1 MAFIPTISACLNGC
15 TGITFNDT
23 TGFYN
28 NPNNLYGWNDNLTL
42 WKTDADD
49 NVPYVIAATIDIS
62 LNGGEATSVSVLDKI
77 QESIFPEFELYQYT
91 PVDTNSGNFNLSDG
105 YYTITYTITDS
116 NNVVYTTD
124 IVFVVYCNVA
134 CCVANKAA
142 AVAAELCN
150 NCDSQAYEDFLLADG
165 ILQALKATAESLG
178 TAEFTKLLNK
188 LQKLCGTSTTGGCGC
203 GCS

>member
-1 MAFIPTISACLNGC
+1 MAFISTISACLNGC
-15 TGITFNDT
+15 TGITINDT
-23 TGFYN
+23 TGFFN
-28 NPNNLYGWNDNLTL
+28 STTNPYAWNDNTTL
-42 WKTDADD
+42 WKTDADG
-49 NVPYVIAATIDIS
+49 NEPYVIAATISIS
-62 LNGGEATSVSVLDKI
+62 LNGGSATEYNVLNKI

-91 PVDTNSGNFNLSDG
+91 PSALADG

-116 NNVVYTTD
+116 NDDVYTTD
-124 IVFVVYCNVA
+124 ITFVVYCNVA

>member
-23 TGFYN
+23 TGFYSSTN
-28 NPNNLYGWNDNLTL
+28 IRGWNSDDTL
-42 WKTDADD
+42 WKNQIDG
-49 NVPYVIAATIDIS
+49 NPYVTAATIDIS
-62 LNGGEATSVSVLDKI
+62 YNSGAPISINVLNKVQDSL
-77 QESIFPEFELYQYT
+77 FPEFELYQYT
-91 PVDTNSGNFNLSDG
+91 PTNSSGNFNLADG
-105 YYTITYTITDS
+105 YYTITYTITGTKNDEVFTFS
-116 NNVVYTTD
+116 TDTTL
-124 IVFVVYCNVA
+124 VVYCNVA

-142 AVAAELCN
+142 AVADELCN
-150 NCDSQAYEDFLLADG
+150 DCDSQAYEDFLLADG

>member
-1 MAFIPTISACLNGC
+1 MAFIQTISDCLNGC

-28 NPNNLYGWNDNLTL
+28 SVTNSYGWNNNLTL
-42 WKTDADD
+42 WKNQIDGS
-49 NVPYVIAATIDIS
+49 PYVTAATISIS
-62 LNGGEATSVSVLDKI
+62 LNGGTATTVSVLDKI
-77 QESIFPEFELYQYT
+77 QDSVFPDFELYQYT
-91 PVDTNSGNFNLSDG
+91 PVDSTGSNFNLADG
-105 YYTITYTITDS
+105 YYTIIYTITD
-116 NNVVYTTD
+116 NNENTYVVDTT
-124 IVFVVYCNVA
+124 FVVYCNVA

-142 AVAAELCN
+142 AVANELCN
-150 NCDSQAYEDFLLADG
+150 DCDSQAYEDFLLADG

>member
-28 NPNNLYGWNDNLTL
+28 SVTNPYGWNDDLTL
-42 WKTDADD
+42 WKT
-49 NVPYVIAATIDIS
+49 NVDSPYVTAATISIS
-62 LNGGEATSVSVLDKI
+62 LNGGAATTINVLNKI
-77 QESIFPEFELYQYT
+77 QQSIFPEFELYQYT
-91 PVDTNSGNFNLSDG
+91 PVDTGGNFNLADG

-116 NNVVYTTD
+116 NEVTYSTD

-142 AVAAELCN
+142 AVANELCN
-150 NCDSQAYEDFLLADG
+150 DCDSQAYEDFLLADG

-188 LQKLCGTSTTGGCGC
+188 LQKLCGTATTGGCGC

>member
-1 MAFIPTISACLNGC
+1 MAFIPTISSCLNGC

-28 NPNNLYGWNDNLTL
+28 NPNNLYGWNNNATL
-42 WKTDADD
+42 WKNQLDGS
-49 NVPYVIAATIDIS
+49 PYVNAATISIS
-62 LNGGEATSVSVLDKI
+62 LNGGAATTVSVLNKI
-77 QESIFPEFELYQYT
+77 QDSVFPDFELYQYT
-91 PVDTNSGNFNLSDG
+91 PVDTNSGNFNLADG
-105 YYTITYTITDS
+105 YYNIVYTITD
-116 NNVVYTTD
+116 NNDVVYTTD
-124 IVFVVYCNVA
+124 TTFVVYCNVA

-150 NCDSQAYEDFLLADG
+150 DCDSQAYEDFLLADG

>member
-23 TGFYN
+23 TGFFN
-28 NPNNLYGWNDNLTL
+28 NPNNLNGWNDDLTL
-42 WKTDADD
+42 WKT
-49 NVPYVIAATIDIS
+49 NVDSPYVTAATISIS
-62 LNGGEATSVSVLDKI
+62 LNGGVATTVNVLNKI
-77 QESIFPEFELYQYT
+77 QASIFPEFELYQYT
-91 PVDTNSGNFNLSDG
+91 PVDTGGNFNLADG

-116 NNVVYTTD
+116 NNVVYATD
-124 IVFVVYCNVA
+124 ILFVVYCNVA

-150 NCDSQAYEDFLLADG
+150 DCDSQAYEDFLLADG

>member
-28 NPNNLYGWNDNLTL
+28 NPNNLYGWNNSVTL
-42 WKTDADD
+42 WKTDA
-49 NVPYVIAATIDIS
+49 NSNTPYVTAATISIS
-62 LNGGEATSVSVLDKI
+62 LNGGTATTISVLDKI
-77 QESIFPEFELYQYT
+77 QDSVFPDFELYQYT
-91 PVDTNSGNFNLSDG
+91 PVDSTGSNFNLADG

-116 NNVVYTTD
+116 NDLVYTTD
-124 IVFVVYCNVA
+124 TVFVVYCNVA

-142 AVAAELCN
+142 AVANELCN
-150 NCDSQAYEDFLLADG
+150 DCDSQAYEDFLLADG

-178 TAEFTKLLNK
+178 IAEFTKLLNK

>member
-28 NPNNLYGWNDNLTL
+28 DPNNLFGWNDVDTL
-42 WKTDADD
+42 WKTALDG
-49 NVPYVIAATIDIS
+49 NPHVTAATISIS
-62 LNGGEATSVSVLDKI
+62 LNGGAATTISVLDKI
-77 QESIFPEFELYQYT
+77 QNSVFPDFELYQYT
-91 PVDTNSGNFNLSDG
+91 PVDSTGSTFNLADG
-105 YYTITYTITDS
+105 YYIITYTITGSDS
-116 NNVVYTTD
+116 VVYTTD
-124 IVFVVYCNVA
+124 ITFVVYCNVA

-142 AVAAELCN
+142 AVANELCN
-150 NCDSQAYEDFLLADG
+150 DCDSQAYEDFLLADG

-178 TAEFTKLLNK
+178 IAEFTKLLNK

>member
-15 TGITFNDT
+15 TGITINDT
-23 TGFYN
+23 TGFFN
-28 NPNNLYGWNDNLTL
+28 IVTNTNGWNGSSTL
-42 WKTDADD
+42 WRTDDD
-49 NVPYVIAATIDIS
+49 DPYVATATISIS
-62 LNGGEATSVSVLDKI
+62 LNGGEAITASVLNKI
-77 QESIFPEFELYQYT
+77 QDSVFPEFELYQYT
-91 PVDTNSGNFNLSDG
+91 PVDSTGSNFTLADG
-105 YYTITYTITDS
+105 YYNITYTITGSDS
-116 NNVVYTTD
+116 TVYTTD
-124 IVFVVYCNVA
+124 ITFVVYCNVA

-178 TAEFTKLLNK
+178 IAEFTKLLNK

>member
-15 TGITFNDT
+15 TSITFNDT

-28 NPNNLYGWNDNLTL
+28 INTNPFGWNDNAAVWRTAGLNNPIYATS
-42 WKTDADD
+42 
-49 NVPYVIAATIDIS
+49 ATIAIS
-62 LNGGEATSVSVLDKI
+62 LNGGAATSINVINKV
-77 QESIFPEFELYQYT
+77 QESLFPEFELYQYA
-91 PVDTNSGNFNLSDG
+91 PTNSSGGFNLADG
-105 YYTITYTITDS
+105 YYNIVYTVTDNNNITYSSEI
-116 NNVVYTTD
+116 
-124 IVFVVYCNVA
+124 IFAVYCNVS

-142 AVAAELCN
+142 AVANELCN
-150 NCDSQAYEDFLLADG
+150 DCDSQAYDDFLLADG

-178 TAEFTKLLNK
+178 AAEFTKLLNK

>member
-1 MAFIPTISACLNGC
+1 MAFISTISACLNGC
-15 TGITFNDT
+15 TGITINDT
-23 TGFYN
+23 TGFFN
-28 NPNNLYGWNDNLTL
+28 STTNPYAWNDNTTL
-42 WKTDADD
+42 WKTDADG
-49 NVPYVIAATIDIS
+49 NEPYVTAATISIS
-62 LNGGEATSVSVLDKI
+62 LNGGTATTVSVLDKI
-77 QESIFPEFELYQYT
+77 QASIFPEFELYQYT
-91 PVDTNSGNFNLSDG
+91 PVDSGGNFNLADG

-116 NNVVYTTD
+116 NETVYTTD

-150 NCDSQAYEDFLLADG
+150 DCDSQAYEDFLLADG

>member
-23 TGFYN
+23 TGFYSST
-28 NPNNLYGWNDNLTL
+28 NPYGWNNTV
-42 WKTDADD
+42 WKTQAGGD
-49 NVPYVIAATIDIS
+49 PYAIAATIDIS
-62 LNGGEATSVSVLDKI
+62 YNGSAPISFNVLNVVQDSL
-77 QESIFPEFELYQYT
+77 FPEFELYQYT
-91 PVDTNSGNFNLSDG
+91 PTNSSGNFNLADG

-116 NNVVYTTD
+116 DNITYFTDTTL
-124 IVFVVYCNVA
+124 IVYCNVA

-150 NCDSQAYEDFLLADG
+150 DCDSQAYEDFLLADG

>member
-28 NPNNLYGWNDNLTL
+28 SVTNPYGWNNVATL
-42 WKTDADD
+42 WKTDD
-49 NVPYVIAATIDIS
+49 NSPYVIAATIDIS
-62 LNGGEATSVSVLDKI
+62 LNGGAATTINVLNKI

-91 PVDTNSGNFNLSDG
+91 PVDTGGNFNLSDG

-116 NNVVYTTD
+116 DEVTYSTDTT
-124 IVFVVYCNVA
+124 FVVYCNVA

-150 NCDSQAYEDFLLADG
+150 DCDSQAYEDFLLADG

-188 LQKLCGTSTTGGCGC
+188 LQKLCGTATTGGCGC

>member
-28 NPNNLYGWNDNLTL
+28 NPNNLYGWNNNATL
-42 WKTDADD
+42 WKNQVDGS
-49 NVPYVIAATIDIS
+49 PYVTAATISIS
-62 LNGGEATSVSVLDKI
+62 LNGGTATTVSVLDKI
-77 QESIFPEFELYQYT
+77 QDSVFPDFELYQYT
-91 PVDTNSGNFNLSDG
+91 PVDSTGSNFNLADG
-105 YYTITYTITDS
+105 YYTITYTITD
-116 NNVVYTTD
+116 NNDVEYVTD
-124 IVFVVYCNVA
+124 TVFVVYCNVA

-150 NCDSQAYEDFLLADG
+150 DCDSQAYEDFLLADG

>member
-28 NPNNLYGWNDNLTL
+28 NPNNLYGWNNNLTL
-42 WKTDADD
+42 WKNQVDGS
-49 NVPYVIAATIDIS
+49 PYVATATISIS
-62 LNGGEATSVSVLDKI
+62 LNGGTATTVSVLDKI
-77 QESIFPEFELYQYT
+77 QDSVFPDFELYQYT
-91 PVDTNSGNFNLSDG
+91 PVDTNSGNFNLADG
-105 YYTITYTITDS
+105 YYTITYTITDDTD
-116 NNVVYTTD
+116 VVYTTD

>member
-28 NPNNLYGWNDNLTL
+28 NPNNLYGWNNTV
-42 WKTDADD
+42 WKTQIGGD
-49 NVPYVIAATIDIS
+49 PYAITATIDIS
-62 LNGGEATSVSVLDKI
+62 YNGGTPTSINVLNKVQD
-77 QESIFPEFELYQYT
+77 SIFPEFELYQYT
-91 PVDTNSGNFNLSDG
+91 PTDSSGNFSLADG

-116 NNVVYTTD
+116 DNVTYFTDTTL
-124 IVFVVYCNVA
+124 VVYCNVA
-134 CCVANKAA
+134 CCVANKAVLLA
-142 AVAAELCN
+142 DQLCDD
-150 NCDSQAYEDFLLADG
+150 CSSQPFEDFLLADG

>member
-1 MAFIPTISACLNGC
+1 MEFIPTISACLNGC
-15 TGITFNDT
+15 TGITINDT

-28 NPNNLYGWNDNLTL
+28 LNNNPNGWNNDLTL
-42 WKTDADD
+42 WKPNEDD
-49 NVPYVIAATIDIS
+49 DVPVATAATISIS
-62 LNGGEATSVSVLDKI
+62 LNGGAATTVSVLNKI
-77 QESIFPEFELYQYT
+77 QDSIFPEFELYQYK
-91 PVDTNSGNFNLSDG
+91 PVDSTNSNFILADG
-105 YYTITYTITDS
+105 YYTITYTITGS
-116 NNVVYTTD
+116 NDIVYTTD
-124 IVFVVYCNVA
+124 ITFVVYCNVA

>member
-28 NPNNLYGWNDNLTL
+28 NPNNLNGWNDDATL
-42 WKTDADD
+42 WKTALGGD
-49 NVPYVIAATIDIS
+49 PHVITATISIS
-62 LNGGEATSVSVLDKI
+62 LNGGAATTVSVLNKI

-91 PVDTNSGNFNLSDG
+91 PVDTGGNFNLADG

-116 NNVVYTTD
+116 EENVYTTD

-142 AVAAELCN
+142 AVANELCN
-150 NCDSQAYEDFLLADG
+150 DCDSQAYEDFLLADG

>member
-28 NPNNLYGWNDNLTL
+28 NPNNLYGWNDTIWRNQL
-42 WKTDADD
+42 DGS
-49 NVPYVIAATIDIS
+49 PYVIAATISIS
-62 LNGGEATSVSVLDKI
+62 LNGGAATTVSVLNKI
-77 QESIFPEFELYQYT
+77 QESVFPEFELYQYT
-91 PVDTNSGNFNLSDG
+91 PVDSTGNTFNLADG
-105 YYTITYTITDS
+105 YYTITYTITD
-116 NNVVYTTD
+116 NNDVEYITD
-124 IVFVVYCNVA
+124 TVFVVYCNVA

-150 NCDSQAYEDFLLADG
+150 DCDSQAYEDFLLADG

-188 LQKLCGTSTTGGCGC
+188 LQKLCGTSTTSGCGC

>member
-15 TGITFNDT
+15 TGITFNDN
-23 TGFYN
+23 TGFYSST
-28 NPNNLYGWNDNLTL
+28 NLRGWNSDDTL
-42 WKTDADD
+42 WKTEIGHTDYA
-49 NVPYVIAATIDIS
+49 ATATIDIS
-62 LNGGEATSVSVLDKI
+62 YNGGAPISINVLNVV

-91 PVDTNSGNFNLSDG
+91 PTNSSGNFNLADG
-105 YYTITYTITDS
+105 YYTITYTITSVKNGETATYSTD
-116 NNVVYTTD
+116 TTL
-124 IVFVVYCNVA
+124 VVYCNVA

-142 AVAAELCN
+142 AVADELCN
-150 NCDSQAYEDFLLADG
+150 DCDSQAYEDFLLADG

-188 LQKLCGTSTTGGCGC
+188 LQKLCGTSTTSGCGC

>member
-28 NPNNLYGWNDNLTL
+28 INTNPFGWNDNAAVWRTAGLNNPIY
-42 WKTDADD
+42 A
-49 NVPYVIAATIDIS
+49 VSATIDIS
-62 LNGGEATSVSVLDKI
+62 LNGGAATSINVLNKI
-77 QESIFPEFELYQYT
+77 QESLFPEIELYQYA
-91 PVDTNSGNFNLSDG
+91 PTNSSGGFNLADG
-105 YYTITYTITDS
+105 YYTIVYTITDS
-116 NNVVYTTD
+116 NDATYVVDT
-124 IVFVVYCNVA
+124 IFVVYCNVA
-134 CCVANKAA
+134 CCVANKAVLLA
-142 AVAAELCN
+142 DQS
-150 NCDSQAYEDFLLADG
+150 CDDCSSQPFEDFLLADG

-178 TAEFTKLLNK
+178 AAEFTKLLNK

>member
-28 NPNNLYGWNDNLTL
+28 NPNNLYGWNNNATL
-42 WKTDADD
+42 WKNQLDGS
-49 NVPYVIAATIDIS
+49 PYVNAATISIS
-62 LNGGEATSVSVLDKI
+62 LNGGAATTVSVLNKI
-77 QESIFPEFELYQYT
+77 QDSVFPDFELYQYT
-91 PVDTNSGNFNLSDG
+91 PVDTNSGNFNLADG
-105 YYTITYTITDS
+105 YYNIVYTITD
-116 NNVVYTTD
+116 NNDVVYTTD
-124 IVFVVYCNVA
+124 TTFVVYCNVA

-150 NCDSQAYEDFLLADG
+150 DCDSQAYEDFLLADG

>member
-28 NPNNLYGWNDNLTL
+28 NPNNIYGWNNTL
-42 WKTDADD
+42 WKNQLDGS
-49 NVPYVIAATIDIS
+49 PYVIAATISIS
-62 LNGGEATSVSVLDKI
+62 LNGGTATTVSVLDKI
-77 QESIFPEFELYQYT
+77 QDSVFPDFELYQYT
-91 PVDTNSGNFNLSDG
+91 PVDTNSGNFNLADG

-116 NNVVYTTD
+116 NDLVYTTD

-150 NCDSQAYEDFLLADG
+150 DCDSQAYEDFLLADG

>member
-28 NPNNLYGWNDNLTL
+28 NPNNLYGWNNNATL
-42 WKTDADD
+42 WKNQIDGS
-49 NVPYVIAATIDIS
+49 PYVIAATISIS

-77 QESIFPEFELYQYT
+77 QNSVFPDFELYQYT
-91 PVDTNSGNFNLSDG
+91 PVDTNSGNFNLADG
-105 YYTITYTITDS
+105 YYTITYTITDNDENTYS
-116 NNVVYTTD
+116 TD
-124 IVFVVYCNVA
+124 IVFAVFCNVA

-142 AVAAELCN
+142 AVAGELCN
-150 NCDSQAYEDFLLADG
+150 DCDSQAYEDFLLADG

-178 TAEFTKLLNK
+178 AAEFTKLLNK

>member
-28 NPNNLYGWNDNLTL
+28 NPNNIYGWNNTL
-42 WKTDADD
+42 WRNQLDGS
-49 NVPYVIAATIDIS
+49 PYVTAATISIS
-62 LNGGEATSVSVLDKI
+62 LNGGTATTVSVLDKI
-77 QESIFPEFELYQYT
+77 QDSVFPDFELYQYT
-91 PVDTNSGNFNLSDG
+91 PVDSTGSNFNLADG

-116 NNVVYTTD
+116 NDLVYTTD

-142 AVAAELCN
+142 AVSTELCN
-150 NCDSQAYEDFLLADG
+150 DCDSQAYEDFLLADG

-178 TAEFTKLLNK
+178 TAEFTSLLNK
-188 LQKLCGTSTTGGCGC
+188 LQRLCGTSTTGGCGC

>member
-28 NPNNLYGWNDNLTL
+28 NPNNLYGWNDDATL
-42 WKTDADD
+42 WKNQLDGS
-49 NVPYVIAATIDIS
+49 PYVNAATISIS
-62 LNGGEATSVSVLDKI
+62 LNGSVATPISVLNKI
-77 QESIFPEFELYQYT
+77 QDSVFPDFELYQYT
-91 PVDTNSGNFNLSDG
+91 PVDTNSGNFNLADG
-105 YYTITYTITDS
+105 YYNIVYTITD
-116 NNVVYTTD
+116 NNDIVYTTD
-124 IVFVVYCNVA
+124 TVFVVYCNVA

-150 NCDSQAYEDFLLADG
+150 DCDSQAYEDFLLADG

>member
-1 MAFIPTISACLNGC
+1 MAFIPTISSCLNGC

-23 TGFYN
+23 TGFFN
-28 NPNNLYGWNDNLTL
+28 NPNNLNGWNDVATL
-42 WKTDADD
+42 YKTNAGAL
-49 NVPYVIAATIDIS
+49 YVTTATISIS
-62 LNGGEATSVSVLDKI
+62 LNGGEATTVSVLNKI

-91 PVDTNSGNFNLSDG
+91 PVDANSGNFNLADG
-105 YYTITYTITDS
+105 YYNIVYTITD
-116 NNVVYTTD
+116 NNGTVYVTDTT
-124 IVFVVYCNVA
+124 FVVYCNVA

-150 NCDSQAYEDFLLADG
+150 DCNSQVYENFLIADG

-188 LQKLCGTSTTGGCGC
+188 LQKLCGTTTTGGCGC

>member
-28 NPNNLYGWNDNLTL
+28 NPNNLYGWNNTL
-42 WKTDADD
+42 WKNQLDGS
-49 NVPYVIAATIDIS
+49 PYVTAATISIS
-62 LNGGEATSVSVLDKI
+62 LNGGTATIISVLDKI
-77 QESIFPEFELYQYT
+77 QNSVFPEFELYQYT
-91 PVDTNSGNFNLSDG
+91 PVDSTGSNFNLADG
-105 YYTITYTITDS
+105 YYTITYTITDD
-116 NNVVYTTD
+116 NDVVYTTD

-150 NCDSQAYEDFLLADG
+150 DCDSQAYEDFLLADG

>member
-28 NPNNLYGWNDNLTL
+28 ITNNPYGWNNDLTL
-42 WKTDADD
+42 WKT
-49 NVPYVIAATIDIS
+49 NVDSPYVATATISIS
-62 LNGGEATSVSVLDKI
+62 LNGGEATTVNVLNKI
-77 QESIFPEFELYQYT
+77 QASIFPEFELYQYT
-91 PVDTNSGNFNLSDG
+91 PVDTNSGNFNLADG
-105 YYTITYTITDS
+105 YYTITYTITD
-116 NNVVYTTD
+116 NEENTYITDTT
-124 IVFVVYCNVA
+124 FVVYCNVA

-150 NCDSQAYEDFLLADG
+150 DCDSQAYEDFLLADG

>member
-15 TGITFNDT
+15 TGITINDT
-23 TGFYN
+23 SGFYN
-28 NPNNLYGWNDNLTL
+28 IDTNPFGWNSTDSL
-42 WKTDADD
+42 WRTASGIR
-49 NVPYVIAATIDIS
+49 PYAVTATIDIS
-62 LNGGEATSVSVLDKI
+62 LNGGVANSINVLDRI
-77 QESIFPEFELYQYT
+77 QNSLFPEFELSQYT
-91 PVDTNSGNFNLSDG
+91 PTSSLGEFNLADG
-105 YYTITYTITDS
+105 YYNIVYTIVDN
-116 NNVVYTTD
+116 NNVTYSSEIT
-124 IVFVVYCNVA
+124 FVVYCNVA

>member
-28 NPNNLYGWNDNLTL
+28 SVTNPYGWNDDLTL
-42 WKTDADD
+42 WKT
-49 NVPYVIAATIDIS
+49 NVDSPYVTAATISIS
-62 LNGGEATSVSVLDKI
+62 LNGGAATTINVLNKI
-77 QESIFPEFELYQYT
+77 QQSIFPEFELYQYT
-91 PVDTNSGNFNLSDG
+91 PVDTSGNFNLADG

-116 NNVVYTTD
+116 NENVYTTD

-142 AVAAELCN
+142 AVANELCN
-150 NCDSQAYEDFLLADG
+150 DCDSQAYEDFLLADG

-188 LQKLCGTSTTGGCGC
+188 LQKLCGTATTGGCGC

>member
-28 NPNNLYGWNDNLTL
+28 SVTNPYGWNNGVTL
-42 WKTDADD
+42 WKNQIDGS
-49 NVPYVIAATIDIS
+49 PYVTAATIGIS
-62 LNGGEATSVSVLDKI
+62 LNGGVATSVSVLDKI
-77 QESIFPEFELYQYT
+77 QDSVFPDFELYQYT
-91 PVDTNSGNFNLSDG
+91 PVDSTGSNFTLADG
-105 YYTITYTITDS
+105 YYTIVYTITD
-116 NNVVYTTD
+116 NNENTYVVDTT
-124 IVFVVYCNVA
+124 FVVYCNVA

-150 NCDSQAYEDFLLADG
+150 DCDSQAYEDFLLADG

-188 LQKLCGTSTTGGCGC
+188 LQRLCGTSTTGGCGC

>member
-28 NPNNLYGWNDNLTL
+28 SVTNPYGWNDDLTL
-42 WKTDADD
+42 WKT
-49 NVPYVIAATIDIS
+49 NVDSPYVTAATISIS
-62 LNGGEATSVSVLDKI
+62 LNGGAATTINVLNKI
-77 QESIFPEFELYQYT
+77 QQSIFPEFELYQYT
-91 PVDTNSGNFNLSDG
+91 PVDTGGNFNLADG

-116 NNVVYTTD
+116 NEVTYSTD

-142 AVAAELCN
+142 AVANELCN
-150 NCDSQAYEDFLLADG
+150 DCDSQAYEDFLLADG